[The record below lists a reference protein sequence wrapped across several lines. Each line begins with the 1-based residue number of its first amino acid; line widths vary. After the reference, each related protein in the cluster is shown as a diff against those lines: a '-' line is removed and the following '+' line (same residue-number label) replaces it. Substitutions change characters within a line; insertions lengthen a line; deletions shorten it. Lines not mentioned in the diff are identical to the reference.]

1 MTSIKQAFVHCVIKN
16 ATNAS
21 DRASRSEFWWFFL
34 FAVIMGGA
42 CYASAT
48 MVPHAGWVLATIL
61 AIPTIWLFV
70 MTFIRRLHD
79 HNLPAL
85 VLVLPVLPFAMLY
98 QLTGEYF
105 IIPQSYTELSVGL
118 YAISSIIVL
127 YLIYLLFKSGT
138 LGDNRY
144 GTDPSHGPTNPQAKK
159 ATKEAAKNMAAREIK
174 EINTAQEKAKQQ
186 DNKSTP
192 APAEPSAKDQA
203 LPEKAQ
209 DTKEAVAPKALETSK
224 QEPVKEDVAKI

>member
-21 DRASRSEFWWFFL
+21 DRASRSEFWWFSL

-61 AIPTIWLFV
+61 AIPTIWLFI

-85 VLVLPVLPFAMLY
+85 VLVLPVVPFAVLY

-127 YLIYLLFKSGT
+127 YFVYLLFKPGT

-144 GTDPSHGPTNPQAKK
+144 GADPSHSPTNHQAKK
-159 ATKEAAKNMAAREIK
+159 AAKEAAKNMAACEIK

-186 DNKSTP
+186 ENKSTP
-192 APAEPSAKDQA
+192 APTEPSHKDKLA
-203 LPEKAQ
+203 TEMSQ
-209 DTKEAVAPKALETSK
+209 DTKEAVASKTSETSK
-224 QEPVKEDVAKI
+224 EKPVKEDAAKS

>member
-34 FAVIMGGA
+34 FAVIMVGA

-85 VLVLPVLPFAMLY
+85 VLVLPVLPFAVLY

-105 IIPQSYTELSVGL
+105 VIPQSYIELSVGL

-127 YLIYLLFKSGT
+127 YFIYLLFKPGT

-144 GTDPSHGPTNPQAKK
+144 GTDPSHGPTNPQAQK

-174 EINTAQEKAKQQ
+174 EINTLKKKPS
-186 DNKSTP
+186 NKKTR
-192 APAEPSAKDQA
+192 ALQLLPSQ
-203 LPEKAQ
+203 
-209 DTKEAVAPKALETSK
+209 APKTRLYQKKLRTQRKLLPIKLLRPANK
-224 QEPVKEDVAKI
+224 NQ

>member
-85 VLVLPVLPFAMLY
+85 VLVLPVLPFAVLY

-118 YAISSIIVL
+118 YAISGIIVL
-127 YLIYLLFKSGT
+127 YFIYLLFKPGT

-144 GTDPSHGPTNPQAKK
+144 GTDPSHGPTNPQAQK

-174 EINTAQEKAKQQ
+174 EI
-186 DNKSTP
+186 KSTP
-192 APAEPSAKDQA
+192 APAEPSTKDQA

-209 DTKEAVAPKALETSK
+209 DTKEAVAHKAPETSK
-224 QEPVKEDVAKI
+224 QEPVKEDAAKI

>member
-16 ATNAS
+16 ATNALNCAGYGS
-21 DRASRSEFWWFFL
+21 KFWWFFL

-85 VLVLPVLPFAMLY
+85 VLVLPVLPFAVLY

-127 YLIYLLFKSGT
+127 YFIYLLFKPGT

-144 GTDPSHGPTNPQAKK
+144 GTDPSHGPTNPQAQK

-186 DNKSTP
+186 ENKSTP
-192 APAEPSAKDQA
+192 ASQ
-203 LPEKAQ
+203 
-209 DTKEAVAPKALETSK
+209 APKTRLYQKKLRTQRKLLPLKLLRPANK
-224 QEPVKEDVAKI
+224 NQ